1 MAIIIAFIAMTI
13 PVLGFGLTLVYFNQY
28 RRVLIS
34 ALLCGLSFSAAFYG
48 YIPDEGND
56 IFRHIASMELYAD
69 VSLWDAFNL
78 LKNDASHIS
87 SVYTWDLWLW
97 IMSKFDN
104 PLLLQSSGAFMGY
117 SLISYFAF
125 DFAKIH
131 KWQFQHWLLVL
142 FVALVLISP
151 LDIVIGIRNANA
163 FLICA
168 LALYQYY
175 FKKKSSILA
184 FSLLLV
190 ALFLHHS
197 VIVILGVWFIMP
209 FVARFKWIS
218 VGFTILFLFLFR
230 NYENYLYLVTGG
242 SSGPGGLV
250 ANTLYS
256 ASAYQN
262 DLFNTSI
269 HAIVSLLWWIVVSA
283 FLLWHSKQTL
293 KYIGTAQQSTDFMKN
308 KRLYNMALFI
318 FVISVAMLP
327 ILGNNASRLFIMANI
342 LSLFIMMQ
350 NPNEFILTT
359 KHKVRL
365 YPLLLY
371 LAASGNILLYFYNM
385 NWGTASLKSFFLSSL
400 LGYFTNFITNIM

>member
-104 PLLLQSSGAFMGY
+104 PLLLQSSGAFVGY
-117 SLISYFAF
+117 SLISYFVF
-125 DFAKIH
+125 DFAKTH
-131 KWQFQHWLLVL
+131 KWQFKHWGLVL
-142 FVALVLISP
+142 FVALALISP
-151 LDIVIGIRNANA
+151 LSIAIGIRNANA

-168 LALYQYY
+168 MALYQYY
-175 FKKKSSILA
+175 FKKKSVILA
-184 FSLLLV
+184 FSLLLM

-197 VIVILGVWFIMP
+197 VIVILGVWFIIP
-209 FVARFKWIS
+209 FIARFKWIS
-218 VGFTILFLFLFR
+218 IGLTILFLFLFR
-230 NYENYLYLVTGG
+230 NYESYLYLLTGG

-262 DLFNTSI
+262 DLFNTSV
-269 HAIVSLLWWIVVSA
+269 HAIVSLLWGIGVSA
-283 FLLWHSKQTL
+283 FLIWHSKHTL
-293 KYIGTAQQSTDFMKN
+293 RYLETTQQSTYLINN
-308 KRLYNMALFI
+308 KRLYNMAFFI
-318 FVISVAMLP
+318 FAISVAMLP
-327 ILGNNASRLFIMANI
+327 ILGNNASRFFIPANI

-350 NPNEFILTT
+350 NPDEFILIN
-359 KHKVRL
+359 KNKVRL

-400 LGYFTNFITNIM
+400 LGYFTNIITNVM